1 MQKVKAFMG
10 ANKLYIS
17 GIIVT
22 LILVVF
28 GSFFYSHRIPRSQ
41 STNNNYKKAG
51 LSSDAKNTR
60 GPQTATVK
68 IVEFSDLE
76 CLACAQGH
84 IKLNKVITKYQD
96 QIQLIYRHYPL
107 KSHKN
112 SNPAANAAEAAG
124 EQGKFFQMID
134 LLYKNQNNWANKTDP
149 TNMFATYADE
159 LNLNIEKFMKD
170 YAKTWT
176 NISLDRAMGEKVNIK
191 LTPTFFIN
199 DKMFEGVMS
208 ETELETEIQQYLKT
222 PEATNTSEIL
232 DQ

>member
-1 MQKVKAFMG
+1 
-10 ANKLYIS
+10 
-17 GIIVT
+17 
-22 LILVVF
+22 
-28 GSFFYSHRIPRSQ
+28 
-41 STNNNYKKAG
+41 
-51 LSSDAKNTR
+51 
-60 GPQTATVK
+60 
-68 IVEFSDLE
+68 
-76 CLACAQGH
+76 
-84 IKLNKVITKYQD
+84 
-96 QIQLIYRHYPL
+96 
-107 KSHKN
+107 
-112 SNPAANAAEAAG
+112 
-124 EQGKFFQMID
+124 MID